1 MLIELKSIN
10 FKYICKAIDYIYC
23 YNQKIILKKRR
34 MKNKSR
40 NFLFAVFAIMLSGW
54 AQNSVAQNANAEEI
68 YPGIEFK
75 MNKVQE
81 PKIPNNSVNIKDF
94 GAVNGGYVLNT
105 KAFAD
110 AIDAVSKKGGGKVII
125 PAGIWLTGPI
135 ILKSNLELHAERG
148 ALIKFSPDKSLYPL
162 VETSF
167 EGLNTWRCI
176 SPIYGKNLENVA
188 FTGSGV
194 WDGSG
199 EVWRQVKKAKLTE
212 SQWKKFVASGGV
224 VNESKTSW
232 YPSEVFMNASEG
244 ADQNVR
250 LDLKTKEDFEKIHDF
265 LRPVLVS
272 IQNSKRVL
280 FDGPVFQNSPAWNI
294 HPLMIEDLIVR
305 NVTVRNP
312 WFSQNGDGLDVESCK
327 NVLVENS
334 SFDVGDD
341 AICIKSGK
349 DKDGRDR
356 KKPCENIIIRN
367 NIVYHGH
374 GGVTVGSEMS
384 SGVKNMHVSNCSF
397 MGTDVGLRFKS
408 NRGRGG
414 VVENIFISDIY
425 MTDIPSQAISFDLYY
440 GGKSIAETL
449 EEGGAKIANKALPV
463 DEKTPQFKNISM
475 NNITIAGAQQAVFLQ
490 GLPEM
495 NLENIS
501 ISNLIAKADKG
512 VTIIDGNGIKISD
525 AKFDI
530 KDSNVFTI
538 YNVKNSSLKNVEI
551 NSTSPKAVT
560 INGEGCQNIDL
571 TSSSNLSKKIFIGE
585 TVPKKAVKL

>member
-1 MLIELKSIN
+1 MKKKPFYPLFVALTFLMASHTTTMEAQSAMATKDLSEISALKNLQI
-10 FKYICKAIDYIYC
+10 K
-23 YNQKIILKKRR
+23 
-34 MKNKSR
+34 
-40 NFLFAVFAIMLSGW
+40 
-54 AQNSVAQNANAEEI
+54 
-68 YPGIEFK
+68 
-75 MNKVQE
+75 E
-81 PKIPNNSVNIKDF
+81 PVIPNHSVKLTDF
-94 GAVNGGYVLNT
+94 GAVSGGQVLNT

-110 AIDAVSKKGGGKVII
+110 AIEALTQKGGGKLII

-135 ILKSNLELHAERG
+135 ILKSNLELHAETG
-148 ALIKFSPDKSLYPL
+148 ALIKFSTDKDLYPIIK
-162 VETSF
+162 TDF
-167 EGLNTWRCI
+167 EGLNTYRCI
-176 SPIYGKNLENVA
+176 SPVYGKNLENVA
-188 FTGSGV
+188 FTGKGV

-199 EVWRQVKKAKLTE
+199 EVWRLVKKSKLTE
-212 SQWKKFVASGGV
+212 GQWKDLVASGGIL
-224 VNESKTSW
+224 NEKKDVW
-232 YPSEVFMNASEG
+232 YPSEQYKMATES

-250 LDLKTKEDFEKIHDF
+250 SDLKTKEDFQSIRDF
-265 LRPVLVS
+265 LRPVMVS
-272 IQNSKRVL
+272 IQNSKNVL

-294 HPLMIEDLIVR
+294 HPLLIENLIVR

-356 KKPCENIIIRN
+356 GIPCENVIVRN
-367 NIVYHGH
+367 NVVYHGH

-384 SGVKNMHVSNCSF
+384 GGVKNLYVTNCTF

-408 NRGRGG
+408 TRGRGG
-414 VVENIFISDIY
+414 VVENIYISDIN
-425 MTDIPSQAISFDLYY
+425 MIDIPSQAISFDLYY

-449 EEGGAKIANKALPV
+449 AEGGNTISSKAMPV
-463 DEKTPQFKNISM
+463 NEETPQFKNIVM
-475 NNITIAGAQQAVFLQ
+475 KNITIAGAAQAVFLQ

-501 ISNLIAKADKG
+501 ISNLLVKADKG

-530 KDSNVFTI
+530 KESNVFTI
-538 YNVKNSSLKNVEI
+538 YNVKNSALKNVEI
-551 NSTSPKAVT
+551 NSTSPKAIT
-560 INGEGCQNIDL
+560 IDGAACQNIDL
-571 TSSSNLSKKIFIGE
+571 TSSNLSKKTFIGE
-585 TVPKKAVKL
+585 TVPKKAVKF

>member
-1 MLIELKSIN
+1 MKTNLTQFSRMLLAVLTIS
-10 FKYICKAIDYIYC
+10 CAGKA
-23 YNQKIILKKRR
+23 
-34 MKNKSR
+34 
-40 NFLFAVFAIMLSGW
+40 
-54 AQNSVAQNANAEEI
+54 VAQKSKSNGTYDN
-68 YPGIEFK
+68 IEFK
-75 MNKVQE
+75 MAKVNE
-81 PKIPNNSVNIKDF
+81 PKIPKNIVNLKDF

-105 KAFAD
+105 KAFED
-110 AIDAVSKKGGGKVII
+110 AISALSKKGGGKLII
-125 PAGIWLTGPI
+125 PPGIWLTGPI
-135 ILKSNLELHAERG
+135 ILKSKIELHAQTG
-148 ALIKFSPDKSLYPL
+148 ALIKFSPDKSLYPII
-162 VETSF
+162 ETSF

-176 SPIYGKNLENVA
+176 SPLYGKNLEDVA
-188 FTGSGV
+188 FTGNGV

-199 EVWRQVKKAKLTE
+199 EVWRQVKKSKLTE
-212 SQWKKFVASGGV
+212 SQWKKFVESGGV
-224 VNESKTSW
+224 LNESKTSW
-232 YPSEVFMNASEG
+232 YPSETFMKASVG

-250 LDLKTKEDFEKIHDF
+250 LDLKTKEEFEAIHDF

-305 NVTVRNP
+305 NITVRNP

-327 NVLVENS
+327 NVIVENS

-356 KKPCENIIIRN
+356 GVPCENIIIKN

-384 SGVKNMHVSNCSF
+384 GGVKNMHVSNCTF

-414 VVENIFISDIY
+414 VVENIFISDIF
-425 MTDIPSQAISFDLYY
+425 MTDIPSQAISFNLYY

-449 EEGGAKIANKALPV
+449 EEGGAKIVNQKMPV
-463 DEKTPQFKNISM
+463 DEKTPQFKNISIK
-475 NNITIAGAQQAVFLQ
+475 NITIKGAQQAVFLQ

-495 NLENIS
+495 NLENIE
-501 ISNLIAKADKG
+501 ISNLIAKAENG
-512 VTIIDGNGIKISD
+512 FTIVDANGIKIHN
-525 AKFDI
+525 AKLDI
-530 KDSNVFTI
+530 EKPNVIDI
-538 YNVKNSSLKNVEI
+538 YNGKNMSFKDIEF
-551 NSTSPKAVT
+551 NSTSSKAIT
-560 INGEGCQNIDL
+560 INGEATENVEFV
-571 TSSSNLSKKIFIGE
+571 SSANSNFDKKTVIGE
-585 TVPKKAVKL
+585 TVPKSAVKL

>member
-1 MLIELKSIN
+1 ME
-10 FKYICKAIDYIYC
+10 
-23 YNQKIILKKRR
+23 
-34 MKNKSR
+34 NKSR
-40 NFLFAVFAIMLSGW
+40 NLLFAAFVIMLSCW
-54 AQNSVAQNANAEEI
+54 SQNSIAQNSNSNAN
-68 YPGIEFK
+68 YKGIEFK
-75 MNKVQE
+75 MAIVKE
-81 PKIPNNSVNIKDF
+81 PIIPNNSVNIKDF

-105 KAFAD
+105 KAFSD
-110 AIDAVSKKGGGKVII
+110 AIEAISKKGGGKVII
-125 PAGIWLTGPI
+125 PPGIWLTGPI
-135 ILKSNLELHAERG
+135 ILKSNLELHAEAG

-162 VETSF
+162 IETSF

-176 SPIYGKNLENVA
+176 SPLYGKNLENVA
-188 FTGSGV
+188 FTGKGV

-199 EVWRQVKKAKLTE
+199 EVWRQVKKSKLTE

-224 VNESKTSW
+224 LNESKTSW
-232 YPSEVFMNASEG
+232 YPSEVFMNASKG

-250 LDLKTKEDFEKIHDF
+250 LDLKTKEDFEAIHDF

-305 NVTVRNP
+305 NVSVRNP

-349 DKDGRDR
+349 DQDGRDR
-356 KKPCENIIIRN
+356 AVPCENIIIRN

-384 SGVKNMHVSNCSF
+384 SGVKNMHVSNCTF

-414 VVENIFISDIY
+414 VVENIFISDIF
-425 MTDIPSQAISFDLYY
+425 MTDIPSQAISFNLYY

-449 EEGGAKIANKALPV
+449 EEGGTPVENKMLPV

-475 NNITIAGAQQAVFLQ
+475 KNITIAGAAQAVFLQ

-495 NLENIS
+495 NLENIE
-501 ISNLIAKADKG
+501 ISNLKAKAEKG
-512 VTIIDGNGIKISD
+512 FTIIDANGIKISD
-525 AKFDI
+525 ATLDLKDPAVFD
-530 KDSNVFTI
+530 V
-538 YNVKNSSLKNVEI
+538 YNVKNMSVKNVDF
-551 NSTSPKAVT
+551 NSTSAKAIS
-560 INGEGCQNIDL
+560 INGEASDKIELISSSKTDL
-571 TSSSNLSKKIFIGE
+571 TKKTFIGK
-585 TVPKKAVKL
+585 TVGKRAVKF

>member
-1 MLIELKSIN
+1 MKTNPIN
-10 FKYICKAIDYIYC
+10 LLCIALTVLMTSYT
-23 YNQKIILKKRR
+23 
-34 MKNKSR
+34 KNM
-40 NFLFAVFAIMLSGW
+40 A
-54 AQNSVAQNANAEEI
+54 AQNSSDTYKN
-68 YPGIEFK
+68 IEFK
-75 MNKVQE
+75 MAQVKE
-81 PKIPNNSVNIKDF
+81 PSIPKNTVNLKDF

-125 PAGIWLTGPI
+125 PPGIWLTGPI
-135 ILKSNLELHAERG
+135 ILKSNLELHAETG

-176 SPIYGKNLENVA
+176 SPIYGKNLENIA
-188 FTGSGV
+188 FTGKGV

-199 EVWRQVKKAKLTE
+199 EVWRQVKKSKLTE

-224 VNESKTSW
+224 LNESKTSW
-232 YPSEVFMNASEG
+232 YPSETFMKASVG

-250 LDLKTKEDFEKIHDF
+250 LDLKTKEEFEAIHDF

-272 IQNSKRVL
+272 IQNSKRVM

-327 NVLVENS
+327 NVIVENS

-356 KKPCENIIIRN
+356 GVPCENIIVRN

-384 SGVKNMHVSNCSF
+384 GGVKNMHVSNCTF

-414 VVENIFISDIY
+414 VVENIFISDIF
-425 MTDIPSQAISFDLYY
+425 MTDIPSQAISFNLYY

-449 EEGGAKIANKALPV
+449 EEGGDKIVNQKMPV
-463 DEKTPQFKNISM
+463 DEKTPQFKNISIK
-475 NNITIAGAQQAVFLQ
+475 NVTIKGAQQAVFLQ

-495 NLENIS
+495 NLENIE
-501 ISNLIAKADKG
+501 ISNLIAKAEKG
-512 VTIIDGNGIKISD
+512 FTIVDANGIKIHN
-525 AKFDI
+525 AKLDI
-530 KDSNVFTI
+530 EKPNVIEI
-538 YNVKNSSLKNVEI
+538 YNGKNMSFKDIEF
-551 NSTSPKAVT
+551 NSTSAKAIT
-560 INGEGCQNIDL
+560 INGEATENVEFVASPNSDFA
-571 TSSSNLSKKIFIGE
+571 KKTTIGE
-585 TVPKKAVKL
+585 TVPKSAVKL

>member
-1 MLIELKSIN
+1 
-10 FKYICKAIDYIYC
+10 
-23 YNQKIILKKRR
+23 
-34 MKNKSR
+34 MKTNR
-40 NFLFAVFAIMLSGW
+40 LNLFSLAMAIMLCMGSKNVN
-54 AQNSVAQNANAEEI
+54 AQSTSYDTYANV
-68 YPGIEFK
+68 EFK
-75 MNKVQE
+75 MPKVNE
-81 PKIPNNSVNIKDF
+81 PIIPNNVVNLKDF

-110 AIDAVSKKGGGKVII
+110 AIDGLSKKGGGKLVI
-125 PAGIWLTGPI
+125 PPGIWLTGPI
-135 ILKSNLELHAERG
+135 ILKSNIELHAQTG
-148 ALIKFSPDKSLYPL
+148 ALIKFSTDKSLYPII
-162 VETSF
+162 ETSF

-176 SPIYGKNLENVA
+176 SPIYGKNLENIA
-188 FTGSGV
+188 FTGNGV

-199 EVWRQVKKAKLTE
+199 EAWRQVKKSKLTE
-212 SQWKKFVASGGV
+212 EQWKKFVASGGV
-224 VNESKTSW
+224 LNEKKDSW
-232 YPSEVFMNASEG
+232 YPSEQYLKGAKG

-250 LDLKTKEDFEKIHDF
+250 PDLKTKEDFEAIHDF

-272 IQNSKRVL
+272 IQNSKRVM

-305 NVTVRNP
+305 NITVRNP

-327 NVLVENS
+327 NVIIENS

-356 KKPCENIIIRN
+356 GVPCENIIVKN

-384 SGVKNMHVSNCSF
+384 GGVKNLHVSNCTF

-408 NRGRGG
+408 TRGRGG
-414 VVENIFISDIY
+414 IVENIYISDVF

-449 EEGGAKIANKALPV
+449 AEGGNTVSTKAIPV
-463 DEKTPQFKNISM
+463 NEETPQFKNIVIK
-475 NNITIAGAQQAVFLQ
+475 NITIKGAQQAVFLQ

-495 NLENIS
+495 NLENIE
-501 ISNLIAKADKG
+501 ISNLIAKAQKG
-512 VTIIDGNGIKISD
+512 FSIIDANGIKITN
-525 AKFDI
+525 AQLDI
-530 KDSNVFTI
+530 ETKNAFEI
-538 YNVKNSSLKNVEI
+538 YNTQNLSLKNIEF
-551 NSTSPKAVT
+551 NSGSSNMIT
-560 INGEGCQNIDL
+560 IDGGASKNIDL
-571 TSSSNLSKKIFIGE
+571 SGSNLSKSTTIGKD
-585 TVPKKAVKL
+585 VPKKAVKF

>member
-1 MLIELKSIN
+1 MNAKPIPLLHIALILMIHC
-10 FKYICKAIDYIYC
+10 F
-23 YNQKIILKKRR
+23 
-34 MKNKSR
+34 
-40 NFLFAVFAIMLSGW
+40 LSGAF
-54 AQNSVAQNANAEEI
+54 AQNLNTYDTYKNV
-68 YPGIEFK
+68 EFK
-75 MNKVQE
+75 MPKVNE
-81 PKIPNNSVNIKDF
+81 PVIPNHTVNLKDF

-110 AIDAVSKKGGGKVII
+110 AIEAVSKKGGGKVII
-125 PAGIWLTGPI
+125 PPGIWLTGPI
-135 ILKSNLELHAERG
+135 ILKSNIELHAQTG
-148 ALIKFSPDKSLYPL
+148 ALIKFSTDKNLYPII
-162 VETSF
+162 ETSF

-176 SPIYGKNLENVA
+176 SPIYGKNLVNVA

-199 EVWRQVKKAKLTE
+199 EAWRQVKKNKLTE
-212 SQWKKFVASGGV
+212 EQWKKFIASGGV
-224 VNESKTSW
+224 LNEKKDSW
-232 YPSEVFMNASEG
+232 YPSEQYLKGSKG

-250 LDLKTKEDFEKIHDF
+250 HDLKTKEEFEAIHDF

-280 FDGPVFQNSPAWNI
+280 FDGPVFQNSPAWNL
-294 HPLMIEDLIVR
+294 HPFMIEDLIVR
-305 NVTVRNP
+305 NITVRNP

-327 NVLVENS
+327 NVIIENS

-356 KKPCENIIIRN
+356 GVACENIIVKN

-384 SGVKNMHVSNCSF
+384 GGVKNLHVSNCTF

-408 NRGRGG
+408 TRGRGG
-414 VVENIFISDIY
+414 IVENIYISDIF

-449 EEGGAKIANKALPV
+449 AEGGNTVTTKAVPV
-463 DEKTPQFKNISM
+463 SEETPQFKNISIK
-475 NNITIAGAQQAVFLQ
+475 NITIKGAQQAVFLQ

-495 NLENIS
+495 NLENIE
-501 ISNLIAKADKG
+501 ISNLTAKAEKG
-512 VTIIDGNGIKISD
+512 FSIIDANGIKINH
-525 AKFDI
+525 ATLDI
-530 KDSNVFTI
+530 ENPIVFEI
-538 YNVKNSSLKNVEI
+538 YNTKNMSLKNI
-551 NSTSPKAVT
+551 AFNSTFAKAIS
-560 INGEGCQNIDL
+560 INGEACQNIELAASPKTDF
-571 TSSSNLSKKIFIGE
+571 SKTTTLGE
-585 TVPKKAVKL
+585 TVPKNAVKFWD

>member
-1 MLIELKSIN
+1 
-10 FKYICKAIDYIYC
+10 
-23 YNQKIILKKRR
+23 

-40 NFLFAVFAIMLSGW
+40 NLLFVAFVVMLSSFS
-54 AQNSVAQNANAEEI
+54 QNSVAQNSNSNTNYE
-68 YPGIEFK
+68 GIEFK
-75 MNKVQE
+75 MAIVKE
-81 PKIPNNSVNIKDF
+81 PVIPNNSVNIKDF
-94 GAVNGGYVLNT
+94 GAINGGDVLNT
-105 KAFAD
+105 EAFAK
-110 AIDAVSKKGGGKVII
+110 AIEAVSNKGGGKVII
-125 PAGIWLTGPI
+125 PPGIWLTGPI
-135 ILKSNLELHAERG
+135 ILKSNLELHAEAG

-176 SPIYGKNLENVA
+176 SPLYGKNLENVA
-188 FTGSGV
+188 FTGKGV

-199 EVWRQVKKAKLTE
+199 EVWRQVKKSKLTE
-212 SQWKKFVASGGV
+212 GQWKKFVASGGV
-224 VNESKTSW
+224 LNESKTSW
-232 YPSEVFMNASEG
+232 YPSEVFMKASVG

-305 NVTVRNP
+305 NVSVRNP

-356 KKPCENIIIRN
+356 AVPCENIIIRN

-384 SGVKNMHVSNCSF
+384 SGVKNMHVSNCTF

-414 VVENIFISDIY
+414 VVENIFISDIF

-449 EEGGAKIANKALPV
+449 EEGGTPVVNKSVPV

-475 NNITIAGAQQAVFLQ
+475 KNITIAGAAQAVFLQ

-495 NLENIS
+495 NLENIE
-501 ISNLIAKADKG
+501 ITNLKAKADKG
-512 VTIIDGNGIKISD
+512 FTIVDANGIKITNASLE
-525 AKFDI
+525 I
-530 KDSNVFTI
+530 KNSAVFEVF
-538 YNVKNSSLKNVEI
+538 NVKNMSVKNVDF
-551 NSTSPKAVT
+551 NSTSPKAVS
-560 INGEGCQNIDL
+560 INGEASDKIEL
-571 TSSSNLSKKIFIGE
+571 SSSSNTDFSKKTFIGKS
-585 TVPKKAVKL
+585 VRKGAVKILK

>member
-1 MLIELKSIN
+1 
-10 FKYICKAIDYIYC
+10 
-23 YNQKIILKKRR
+23 

-40 NFLFAVFAIMLSGW
+40 NLLFAAFVVMLSSW
-54 AQNSVAQNANAEEI
+54 SQNSVAQNSNSNANYE
-68 YPGIEFK
+68 GIEFK
-75 MNKVQE
+75 MAIVKE
-81 PKIPNNSVNIKDF
+81 PVIPNNSVNIKDF
-94 GAVNGGYVLNT
+94 GAVSGGDVLNT
-105 KAFAD
+105 EAFAK
-110 AIDAVSKKGGGKVII
+110 AIEAVSKKGGGKVII
-125 PAGIWLTGPI
+125 PPGIWLTGPI
-135 ILKSNLELHAERG
+135 ILKSNLELHAQTG

-176 SPIYGKNLENVA
+176 SPLYGKNLENVA
-188 FTGSGV
+188 FTGKGV

-199 EVWRQVKKAKLTE
+199 EVWRQVKKSKLTE

-224 VNESKTSW
+224 LNESKTSW
-232 YPSEVFMNASEG
+232 YPSEVFMNASKG

-305 NVTVRNP
+305 NVSVRNP

-349 DKDGRDR
+349 DQDGRDR
-356 KKPCENIIIRN
+356 AVPCENIIIRN

-384 SGVKNMHVSNCSF
+384 SGVKNMHVSNCTF

-414 VVENIFISDIY
+414 VVENIFISDIF
-425 MTDIPSQAISFDLYY
+425 MTDIPSQAISFNLYY

-449 EEGGAKIANKALPV
+449 EEGGTPVVNKSVPV

-475 NNITIAGAQQAVFLQ
+475 KNITIAGANQAVFLQ

-495 NLENIS
+495 NLENIE
-501 ISNLIAKADKG
+501 ITNLKAKADKG
-512 VTIIDGNGIKISD
+512 FTIVDANGIKITN
-525 AKFDI
+525 ATLDI
-530 KDSNVFTI
+530 KDSAIFDVF
-538 YNVKNSSLKNVEI
+538 NVKNMSVKNVDF
-551 NSTSPKAVT
+551 NSTSPKAIS
-560 INGEGCQNIDL
+560 INGEASAKIEL
-571 TSSSNLSKKIFIGE
+571 TSSANTNLSKKTFIGKS
-585 TVPKKAVKL
+585 VPKGAVKF

>member
-1 MLIELKSIN
+1 
-10 FKYICKAIDYIYC
+10 
-23 YNQKIILKKRR
+23 

-40 NFLFAVFAIMLSGW
+40 NFLFAAFVIMLSGW
-54 AQNSVAQNANAEEI
+54 SQNSAAQNSNSEEL
-68 YPGIEFK
+68 YQGIEFK
-75 MNKVQE
+75 MAKVQK
-81 PKIPNNSVNIKDF
+81 PKIPNNTVNIKDF

-125 PAGIWLTGPI
+125 PPGIWLTGPI
-135 ILKSNLELHAERG
+135 ILKSNLELHAETG

-224 VNESKTSW
+224 VNKTQTSW

-250 LDLKTKEDFEKIHDF
+250 LDLKTKEDFETIHDF

-449 EEGGAKIANKALPV
+449 EEGGTKVANKALPV

-475 NNITIAGAQQAVFLQ
+475 KNITIAGAQQAVFLQ

-512 VTIIDGNGIKISD
+512 VTIIDGTGIKISD

-530 KDSNVFTI
+530 KESNVFTI
-538 YNVKNSSLKNVEI
+538 YNVKNSSLNNVEI

-560 INGEGCQNIDL
+560 INGEVCQNIDL
-571 TSSSNLSKKIFIGE
+571 TSSPNLSKKTFIGDA
-585 TVPKKAVKL
+585 VPKKAVKL

>member
-1 MLIELKSIN
+1 MKIKKIN
-10 FKYICKAIDYIYC
+10 LLYLA
-23 YNQKIILKKRR
+23 LTT
-34 MKNKSR
+34 
-40 NFLFAVFAIMLSGW
+40 IMSSW
-54 AQNSVAQNANAEEI
+54 SNNSVAQMSKPNQT
-68 YPGIEFK
+68 YKGIEFK
-75 MNKVQE
+75 MAIVKE
-81 PKIPNNSVNIKDF
+81 PVIPNNTVNIKDF

-110 AIDAVSKKGGGKVII
+110 AIAAVSKKGGGKVII
-125 PAGIWLTGPI
+125 PPGVWLTGPI
-135 ILKSNLELHAERG
+135 ILKSNLELHAETG
-148 ALIKFSPDKSLYPL
+148 ALIKFSTDKSLYPIIQ
-162 VETSF
+162 TSF

-188 FTGSGV
+188 FTGKGV

-199 EVWRQVKKAKLTE
+199 EVWRQVKKSKLTE

-224 VNESKTSW
+224 LNDKKDSW
-232 YPSEVFMNASEG
+232 YPSETFMKAAVG

-250 LDLKTKEDFEKIHDF
+250 LDLKTKEDFEAIHDF

-305 NVTVRNP
+305 NVSVRNP

-356 KKPCENIIIRN
+356 AVPCENIIIRN

-384 SGVKNMHVSNCSF
+384 SGVKNMHASNCSF

-414 VVENIFISDIY
+414 VVENIFISDIF

-449 EEGGAKIANKALPV
+449 AEGGNTINTKIVPV
-463 DEKTPQFKNISM
+463 NIETPQFKNISIK
-475 NNITIAGAQQAVFLQ
+475 NITIAGAYQAVFLQ

-495 NLENIS
+495 NLQNIE

-512 VTIIDGNGIKISD
+512 FSIIDANGIKLSNI
-525 AKFDI
+525 KLDI
-530 KDSNVFTI
+530 KESNVFEI
-538 YNVKNSSLKNVEI
+538 YNGKNVSLKNVEF
-551 NSTSPKAVT
+551 NSTDPKAIS
-560 INGEGCQNIDL
+560 INGAASDKIEL
-571 TSSSNLSKKIFIGE
+571 SSTPNLDFSKTTFIGE
-585 TVPKKAVKL
+585 TVPKGAVKL

>member
-1 MLIELKSIN
+1 
-10 FKYICKAIDYIYC
+10 
-23 YNQKIILKKRR
+23 
-34 MKNKSR
+34 MKTKPL
-40 NFLFAVFAIMLSGW
+40 NFLGIALAILMAGYSGNSI
-54 AQNSVAQNANAEEI
+54 AQNSNSEEL
-68 YPGIEFK
+68 YQGIEFK
-75 MNKVQE
+75 MAKVKE
-81 PKIPNNSVNIKDF
+81 PKIPNNTVNIKDF

-125 PAGIWLTGPI
+125 PPGIWLTGPI

-224 VNESKTSW
+224 LNKTQTSW

-272 IQNSKRVL
+272 IQNSKNVL

-294 HPLMIEDLIVR
+294 HPLMIENLIVR
-305 NVTVRNP
+305 NVSVRNP

-449 EEGGAKIANKALPV
+449 EEGGTKVANKALPV

-475 NNITIAGAQQAVFLQ
+475 KNITIAGAQQAVFLQ

-512 VTIIDGNGIKISD
+512 VTIIDGTGIKISD

-530 KDSNVFTI
+530 KESNVFTI

-560 INGEGCQNIDL
+560 INGEVCQNIDL
-571 TSSSNLSKKIFIGE
+571 TSSPNLSKKTFIGE

>member
-1 MLIELKSIN
+1 
-10 FKYICKAIDYIYC
+10 
-23 YNQKIILKKRR
+23 

-40 NFLFAVFAIMLSGW
+40 NFLFAAFVIMLSGW
-54 AQNSVAQNANAEEI
+54 SQNSAAQNSNSEEF
-68 YPGIEFK
+68 YQGIEFK
-75 MNKVQE
+75 MAKVQE
-81 PKIPNNSVNIKDF
+81 PKIPNNTVNIKDF

-110 AIDAVSKKGGGKVII
+110 AIDAVSQKGGGKVII
-125 PAGIWLTGPI
+125 PPGIWLTGPI

-148 ALIKFSPDKSLYPL
+148 ALIKFSTDKSLYPL

-176 SPIYGKNLENVA
+176 SPLYGKNLENVA

-224 VNESKTSW
+224 LNESKTSW
-232 YPSEVFMNASEG
+232 YPSEVFMKASVG

-294 HPLMIEDLIVR
+294 HPLMVEDLIVR

-327 NVLVENS
+327 NVIVENS

-356 KKPCENIIIRN
+356 AVPCENLIIRN

-414 VVENIFISDIY
+414 VVENIFISDIF
-425 MTDIPSQAISFDLYY
+425 MTDIPSQAISFNLYY

-449 EEGGAKIANKALPV
+449 EEGGTPVENKMVPV

-475 NNITIAGAQQAVFLQ
+475 KNITIAGAQQAVFLQ

-501 ISNLIAKADKG
+501 ISNLLAKADKG
-512 VTIIDGNGIKISD
+512 VTIVDATGIKISD

-530 KDSNVFTI
+530 KESNVFDI

-560 INGEGCQNIDL
+560 INGAASENIDL
-571 TSSSNLSKKIFIGE
+571 TSSNLSKKTFIGE
-585 TVPKKAVKL
+585 KVPKKAVKL

>member
-1 MLIELKSIN
+1 MNAKPIPLLHIALILMMHS
-10 FKYICKAIDYIYC
+10 F
-23 YNQKIILKKRR
+23 
-34 MKNKSR
+34 
-40 NFLFAVFAIMLSGW
+40 LSGAF
-54 AQNSVAQNANAEEI
+54 AQNLSTYDTYKNV
-68 YPGIEFK
+68 EFK
-75 MNKVQE
+75 MPKVNE
-81 PKIPNNSVNIKDF
+81 PVIPNNTVNLKDF

-110 AIDAVSKKGGGKVII
+110 AIEAVSKKGGGKVII
-125 PAGIWLTGPI
+125 PTGIWLTGPI
-135 ILKSNLELHAERG
+135 ILKSNIELHAQTG
-148 ALIKFSPDKSLYPL
+148 ALIKFSTDKNLYPII
-162 VETSF
+162 ETSF

-176 SPIYGKNLENVA
+176 SPIYGKNLVNVA

-199 EVWRQVKKAKLTE
+199 EAWRQVKKNKLTE
-212 SQWKKFVASGGV
+212 EQWKKFIASGGV
-224 VNESKTSW
+224 LNEKKDSW
-232 YPSEVFMNASEG
+232 YPSEQYLKGSKG

-250 LDLKTKEDFEKIHDF
+250 HDLKTKEEFEAIHDF

-280 FDGPVFQNSPAWNI
+280 FDGPVFQNSPAWNL
-294 HPLMIEDLIVR
+294 HPFMIEDLIVR
-305 NVTVRNP
+305 NITVRNP

-327 NVLVENS
+327 NVIIENS

-356 KKPCENIIIRN
+356 GAACENIIVKN

-384 SGVKNMHVSNCSF
+384 GGVKNLHVSNCTF

-408 NRGRGG
+408 TRGRGG
-414 VVENIFISDIY
+414 IVENIYISDIF

-449 EEGGAKIANKALPV
+449 AEGGNTVTTKAVPV
-463 DEKTPQFKNISM
+463 SEETPQFKNISIK
-475 NNITIAGAQQAVFLQ
+475 NITIKGAQQAVFLQ

-495 NLENIS
+495 NLENIE
-501 ISNLIAKADKG
+501 ISNLIAKAEKG
-512 VTIIDGNGIKISD
+512 FSIIDANGIKINH
-525 AKFDI
+525 ATLDI
-530 KDSNVFTI
+530 ENPTVFEI
-538 YNVKNSSLKNVEI
+538 YNTKNMSLKNI
-551 NSTSPKAVT
+551 AFNSTSAKAIS
-560 INGEGCQNIDL
+560 INGEACQNIELAASPKTDF
-571 TSSSNLSKKIFIGE
+571 SKTTTLGE
-585 TVPKKAVKL
+585 TVPKNAVKF